1 MRAKRDRQAST
12 PIALGPL
19 ALMMLVVLPAVAYG
33 LNTGGLGPW
42 FVAAAGT
49 ALAFVIQTHWL
60 TEMRARHRNDALS
73 QFFPERRRTST
84 AINSVRNRYEKQT
97 KGRGFR

>member
-1 MRAKRDRQAST
+1 MNPLQPSSAMPSNETGEGREMRAKRDRQAST
-12 PIALGPL
+12 PIAFGPF

-49 ALAFVIQTHWL
+49 ALAF
-60 TEMRARHRNDALS
+60 
-73 QFFPERRRTST
+73 
-84 AINSVRNRYEKQT
+84 T
-97 KGRGFR
+97 KAKGSR